1 MFDAHC
7 RYPAFQSP
15 KRQALAS
22 ITCLVLTITLEFA
35 GCLKNFKNTTDN
47 STCALQ
53 LAKYKKKNKEK
64 KVLDT
69 HTALCTKHCVRSK
82 QRGKKKSCF
91 HEPLLLVHWAVALT
105 QATQRC
111 NSRSSRNGGCPRLVC
126 NDLQQTSGFVVVVVA
141 AAGLLLPTR
150 GRNKKKCRGA
160 VEQRRN
166 EQSHCRGFVG
176 SRDCC
181 CCCCCGRR
189 SWLLGQRRAAASSR
203 GGV

>member
-1 MFDAHC
+1 MLSSW
-7 RYPAFQSP
+7 QNT
-15 KRQALAS
+15 KRK
-22 ITCLVLTITLEFA
+22 I
-35 GCLKNFKNTTDN
+35 
-47 STCALQ
+47 
-53 LAKYKKKNKEK
+53 KKRKFW
-64 KVLDT
+64 T
-69 HTALCTKHCVRSK
+69 HTPPSAPNTASARN
-82 QRGKKKSCF
+82 REEKKKSCF

-126 NDLQQTSGFVVVVVA
+126 NNLQQTSGFVVVVVA